1 MEIKQILA
9 RVRRL
14 KSKEFSELC
23 YKLELRKSNNNTLNF
38 VDKKVLDFDDIEEA
52 LTHCIYH
59 YKGGMF
65 EHLGYDYCPCQCH
78 CINCEMI
85 PENDIGI
92 RMQEIGF
99 NLTEK
104 NVMFEF
110 IENNPNFKLKAINET
125 KV

>member
-14 KSKEFSELC
+14 NSKQFKDLI
-23 YKLELRKSNNNTLNF
+23 YKLELRKYECTTLNL
-38 VDKKVLDFDDIEEA
+38 VESKVLDFDDLEEA

-65 EHLGYDYCPCQCH
+65 EHLGYDICPCQCY

-85 PENDIGI
+85 PENEVGI

-99 NLTEK
+99 NITEK

-110 IENNPNFKLKAINET
+110 LENNPDFKLKGLNET